1 MGTESAGAK
10 TWKHFLRYI
19 RNCLK
24 TEGIRSK
31 SEGNFNLIVVNKLL
45 ITSDMLKMFKEKYGI
60 KNVCILKWLSHLQDK
75 KSTKTAQYKC

>member
-1 MGTESAGAK
+1 MGTESPGTK
-10 TWKHFLRYI
+10 TWEHFLRYI

-24 TEGIRSK
+24 IEGIRSK
-31 SEGNFNLIVVNKLL
+31 SEGNFSLIVVNKLL

-60 KNVCILKWLSHLQDK
+60 KNGCILKWLSHSQVK